1 MSPRVSGPLKITRL
15 PKKNPNYQGGGGG
28 GEVLGHELEREVRR
42 VIDFGICDLK
52 SFVGFL
58 SGVFLGDKRF

>member
-1 MSPRVSGPLKITRL
+1 MSPRVSGPFKITRL
-15 PKKNPNYQGGGGG
+15 PKKNPKLPRGWGGGG
-28 GEVLGHELEREVRR
+28 VLGHELEREVRR

-52 SFVGFL
+52 SLVGFL